1 VTRPVRAGVAV
12 LAGAGL
18 LLGGCA
24 HQAAY
29 ARIDEA
35 DKVFYGFT
43 DTLNPDGGYTIRV
56 LLPPWTEDPRTAFDF
71 WERRAAELC
80 GEADYRK
87 HVHTARRQ
95 MIHNPGYTPVAG
107 DYVLEGYAYCNAP
120 AAAAAAS

>member
-1 VTRPVRAGVAV
+1 MTRPVKAGVAV

-18 LLGGCA
+18 LLGGCM

-35 DKVFYGFT
+35 GKVPYGFT

-56 LLPPWTEDPRTAFDF
+56 LLPQWTEDPRTAFDF

-80 GEADYRK
+80 GEAGYRK
-87 HVHTARRQ
+87 HLHTARRQ

-107 DYVLEGYAYCNAP
+107 DYILEGYAWCNAP
-120 AAAAAAS
+120 AAAPAAS